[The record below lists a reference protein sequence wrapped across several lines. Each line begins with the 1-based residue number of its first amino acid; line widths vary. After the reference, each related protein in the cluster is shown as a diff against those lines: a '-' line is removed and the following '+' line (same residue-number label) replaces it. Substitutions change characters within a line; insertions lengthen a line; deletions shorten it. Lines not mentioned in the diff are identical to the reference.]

1 MRKYKIIGSPRD
13 RARVPSCAGFSAALL
28 LFAAITQPATCPDAG
43 NSSRNPATHYVDC
56 SAKTA
61 GNGTDTRPWNSL
73 AEANSRMLGPGDKL
87 LLRRGTACHGT
98 LSPRG
103 SGSSSAAITVDA
115 YGTGPMPIVNGGH
128 NEEVVKLFNQQ
139 YWEIRDL
146 EIVGG
151 DRYGVFVS
159 GDQANSTL
167 NHIHLLN
174 LNVHGA
180 THVSTKRSDSG
191 EVVIST
197 TGLHEVLNNVTVD
210 GVTAHDTTA
219 SEGIMVSAG
228 GAWTGNA
235 GAPQSLGTDVT
246 VQNSTAYNV
255 YGDGIMIAEV
265 NNGRLLNNV
274 VYRSGLCPHCT
285 GSTPNGLWEWY
296 CHSCIVEHNESYEN
310 RSWAKTDGGDFD
322 IDYYDDRNVVQYNY
336 GHDSAG
342 YCISVFGSDG
352 TASVDNIVRY
362 NVCSNDGRSN
372 AGAFQGEIFV
382 YTWNG
387 GSLNGVQIYNNTLYW
402 NPAVDA
408 PAFNTKGTTYTG
420 SLRNLFMNNIIYAT
434 VPGMVQTTSDF
445 LLDDNIY
452 WTKSPTPPTWTIGD
466 KTYANFTA
474 YQAASHE
481 DPHSFL
487 KDPMLNTPAY
497 HAAGRPSSAFTLL
510 PGSPAARAGINVCV
524 GITPC
529 TMGTRDFFGNPL
541 PMLSGDDI
549 GADQRP

>member
-1 MRKYKIIGSPRD
+1 MAKNNIVG
-13 RARVPSCAGFSAALL
+13 AFGAWGRVCGYAGCSGALFLIALVVRPAFHLTAANSSA
-28 LFAAITQPATCPDAG
+28 PATY
-43 NSSRNPATHYVDC
+43 YVDC
-56 SAKTA
+56 SRKTR
-61 GNGTDTRPWNSL
+61 GNGTAASPWNSL
-73 AEANSRMLGPGDKL
+73 SGANSRILHPGDDL
-87 LLRRGTACHGT
+87 LLKRGTACHGT
-98 LSPRG
+98 LKLRG
-103 SGSSSAAITVDA
+103 SGNSDAPIVVDA
-115 YGTGPMPIVNGGH
+115 YGAGPMPVVNGGR
-128 NEEVVKLFNQQ
+128 NEEAVKLFNQQ
-139 YWEIRDL
+139 YWEIKNL

-159 GDQANSTL
+159 GDQPDSAL
-167 NHIHLLN
+167 NHIHLVN

-197 TGLHEVLNNVTVD
+197 AGLHEVLNDVIVD
-210 GVTAHDTTA
+210 GVKAHDTTA

-228 GAWTGNA
+228 GAWTGDA
-235 GAPQSLGTDVT
+235 GAPQTLGADVT
-246 VQNSTAYNV
+246 VQNSVAYNV

-296 CHSCIVEHNESYEN
+296 CHSCIVEHNESYDN
-310 RSWAKTDGGDFD
+310 RSWAKSDGGDFD
-322 IDYYDDRNVVQYNY
+322 IDYYDDRNIVQYNY

-352 TASVDNIVRY
+352 TASVDNVVRY
-362 NVCSNDGRSN
+362 NVCSNDGRST
-372 AGAFQGEIFV
+372 AGAFQGEILV

-402 NPAVDA
+402 NPAVNA
-408 PAFNTKGTTYTG
+408 PAFNTKSTTYTG
-420 SLRNLFMNNIIYAT
+420 TLRNVFMNNVIYST
-434 VPGMVQTTSDF
+434 VPAMVQATSDF
-445 LLDDNIY
+445 LLDNNIY
-452 WTKSPTPPTWTIGD
+452 WTTSSAPATWKIGD
-466 KTYANFTA
+466 KTYTDFAA

-481 DPHSFL
+481 DLHSFL
-487 KDPMLNTPAY
+487 KDPMLNNPTY
-497 HAAGRPSSAFTLL
+497 HAAGRSRSAFMLL
-510 PGSPAARAGINVCV
+510 RDSPAMRAGANICL

-529 TMGTRDFFGNPL
+529 TMGTQDFFGNPL
-541 PMLSGDDI
+541 PMWSGYDI